1 MPLQGTDLNEPGE
14 GDLGGG
20 SGDMLAKIQDYMKA
34 FISSGGD
41 PDELQHIVSAIVKT
55 PDTGDESDAGAQ
67 GVPQDGGAPPDLPP
81 GGPPMPGAGA
91 PGMPPPPPGMPP
103 GAGGNANL
111 AAFLAG
117 PMKGKR

>member
-1 MPLQGTDLNEPGE
+1 
-14 GDLGGG
+14 
-20 SGDMLAKIQDYMKA
+20 MLAKIQDYMKA

-103 GAGGNANL
+103 GAGAPGMPPPPPGMPPGAGGNANL